1 MGNNNGKGKA
11 TTAKHDVND
20 HDRAVLDLKVARDE
34 LKQYQKKTAVAMERH
49 TQVARE
55 LLKKGDKKNALLVVK
70 KKKIGEWGREGGYRP
85 YLVQRLNVCVCVA
98 QSMLDSTAAKLDNVQ
113 QLIDQIESAK
123 LNVQIFESLKQGMME
138 REPFF
143 FVLTRS

>member
-1 MGNNNGKGKA
+1 M
-11 TTAKHDVND
+11 
-20 HDRAVLDLKVARDE
+20 
-34 LKQYQKKTAVAMERH
+34 
-49 TQVARE
+49 
-55 LLKKGDKKNALLVVK
+55 
-70 KKKIGEWGREGGYRP
+70 
-85 YLVQRLNVCVCVA
+85 CVCVA

-143 FVLTRS
+143 FCIDPFLRNCCPQGAEFSCVCGGCGGVAG